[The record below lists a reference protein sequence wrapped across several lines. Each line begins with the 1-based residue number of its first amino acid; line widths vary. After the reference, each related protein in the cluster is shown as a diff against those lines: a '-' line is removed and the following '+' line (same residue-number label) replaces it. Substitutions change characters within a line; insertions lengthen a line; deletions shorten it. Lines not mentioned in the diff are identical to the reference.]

1 MLYTSLLLRGKRLAS
16 IRSTEVTTLPLQST
30 SAPRVTVLGI
40 GNLLLQDEGVGVHL
54 VEELASRELN
64 YAGLDI
70 IDAGTSPEIFS
81 MLDDSIDK
89 LIIVDA
95 VKGGNEPG
103 TLYKLSMADLETKS
117 VMKKWKDRSFAAG
130 VNRAVIEQGAAMLG
144 VELIGLVN
152 DAIMGMREVATR
164 IGD

>member
-1 MLYTSLLLRGKRLAS
+1 M
-16 IRSTEVTTLPLQST
+16 TTLQSI

-103 TLYKLSMADLETKS
+103 TLYKLSMDDLDTNSAMPISLHEMGVVENLKMMSLLGKQPKS
-117 VMKKWKDRSFAAG
+117 TVF
-130 VNRAVIEQGAAMLG
+130 IG
-144 VELIGLVN
+144 VEPKVIDYGLELSP
-152 DAIMGMREVATR
+152 EVARKLPEMVELVLKEVEETITLGR
-164 IGD
+164 